1 MQAAL
6 IDDNLIDY
14 VPTFIHELL
23 PPSITQYFH
32 HVTARIGNVI
42 IDLLPRICCGS
53 SGAVCTLI
61 GFSIPCDIRDIYQ
74 LMQNKR
80 HLDNNTRL
88 LRLLRIL
95 FTVFRASQYLL
106 GEASLITLDRDSVF
120 QISKSYG
127 LLSMLSISHSA
138 HIQGGLIGLLLGLC
152 KVCL

>member
-1 MQAAL
+1 M
-6 IDDNLIDY
+6 
-14 VPTFIHELL
+14 
-23 PPSITQYFH
+23 
-32 HVTARIGNVI
+32 
-42 IDLLPRICCGS
+42 
-53 SGAVCTLI
+53 CTLI
-61 GFSIPCDIRDIYQ
+61 GFSIPCDVRDIYQ
-74 LMQNKR
+74 LIQNKR